1 MSNKASISN
10 EQCLTEEQL
19 LRYAEGVMTRDEER
33 AVDRHIASCDMCSD
47 AVEGAMMIPVQDFKQ
62 HSASIGD
69 KIDKTFDKVLDKNI
83 VEKRENTEGVRH
95 EKENATPTLKPVRS
109 FRLLRWVTVAAA
121 SILVLATAGIW
132 LLTTDAPPSKDAKSV
147 SAETAIEPTSQTDK
161 MLLDTATSNPSG
173 RFSDENNSAN
183 VATVPQKAPQIA
195 SKPVPTNEAD
205 KFADVETEAKKDNA
219 PTPPA
224 SFGSAPKPSE
234 QPIVNQAVKE
244 EATNDM
250 AVNSDMKREQET
262 AYRQSSEAAKSKMK
276 VEDRVASS
284 NAQSKMSPAAAPA
297 SSAKMVST
305 DEQNFQKGVT
315 YFNQQ
320 DYGNALTNFSKVKQ
334 EKVNSELYQ
343 QMQWLSALAQ
353 LKQGNKPTAKSIL
366 ETIVAGKGKYA
377 AQASEVLKTSF

>member
-1 MSNKASISN
+1 MSNKVSMSN

-47 AVEGAMMIPVQDFKQ
+47 AVEGAMMIPVQDFKK

-69 KIDKTFDKVLDKNI
+69 KIDKTFDKVSDKNI
-83 VEKRENTEGVRH
+83 VEKPQNTEGV
-95 EKENATPTLKPVRS
+95 KENATHTLKPVRS

-132 LLTTDAPPSKDAKSV
+132 LLTTDAPPSQDAKTAST
-147 SAETAIEPTSQTDK
+147 ETAIEPTPQTDK
-161 MLLDTATSNPSG
+161 MLLDTTTSSPSG
-173 RFSDENNSAN
+173 SFSDENNSAN

-219 PTPPA
+219 PTPPV
-224 SFGSAPKPSE
+224 SYGSASKPLE
-234 QPIVNQAVKE
+234 QPIGNQAVKE
-244 EATNDM
+244 ETTNDG
-250 AVNSDMKREQET
+250 VVDSDMKREQEA

-276 VEDRVASS
+276 AEDRVASS

-297 SSAKMVST
+297 SSAKMIST
-305 DEQNFQKGVT
+305 DEQLFQKGVT

-334 EKVNSELYQ
+334 EKVNSDLYQ
-343 QMQWLSALAQ
+343 QVQWLSALAQ

-366 ETIVAGKGKYA
+366 ETIVAGKGKFA